1 MNFIDTFK
9 KKKWM
14 LRSLP
19 QTIYFNFKMLPFKQ
33 ACKLPIWLYK
43 PRFDSLSGC
52 VKIDCPKNQLKPGM
66 IHIGNL
72 RNNLFPNNGCMLD
85 IKGELTFKGTCRF
98 GNNTNISVGKR
109 GKLVIEDGVSCG
121 TSLKIACYHSISFGK
136 DVHVGWDCLFM
147 DTDFHSLIRE
157 NGTRTRGYAPIVI
170 GEGAWLGTGCKIF
183 KRTQI
188 PAHCIVSGMT
198 ILSGPVDCP
207 ERSLI
212 GNPRSTV
219 VKVTGIYRDYH
230 DDKIVYP

>member
-1 MNFIDTFK
+1 
-9 KKKWM
+9 
-14 LRSLP
+14 
-19 QTIYFNFKMLPFKQ
+19 
-33 ACKLPIWLYK
+33 
-43 PRFDSLSGC
+43 
-52 VKIDCPKNQLKPGM
+52 
-66 IHIGNL
+66 
-72 RNNLFPNNGCMLD
+72 MLD
-85 IKGELTFKGTCRF
+85 IKVELTFKGTCRF

-170 GEGAWLGTGCKIF
+170 GEGTWLGTGCKIF

-212 GNPRSTV
+212 GNPRSTE